1 MERIRKYLIRI
12 AIILGITLLIAFI
25 FSWIFSFNIALLT
38 NGIRANQITV
48 FDRDFDANGNEVKI
62 ITSETFADEPILA
75 YLEKSSLGFWR
86 LVYSDEFI
94 TEDGLKKERLAAVLM
109 KPTGLINFSKN
120 SGSIFTS
127 ETNHYYYGRNAV
139 KAIDLSR
146 IDIPK
151 NVAISVHQS
160 NSEYWIHLTICSNS
174 EEVRHF
180 SIIEALSEKGFLNI
194 K

>member
-1 MERIRKYLIRI
+1 MERIRKYLIRS
-12 AIILGITLLIAFI
+12 AIILGIVLLITFI
-25 FSWIFSFNIALLT
+25 ISWIFSFNIALLT

-94 TEDGLKKERLAAVLM
+94 TEDGLKKERLVAVLN
-109 KPTGLINFSKN
+109 KPPGFIHFYKH
-120 SGSIFTS
+120 SGSTFTFES
-127 ETNHYYYGRNAV
+127 KHYYYGRNAV
-139 KAIDLSR
+139 KAIDLSK
-146 IDIPK
+146 IDIPQ

-160 NSEYWIHLTICSNS
+160 GSKYWIRLTICSDS

-180 SIIEALSEKGFLNI
+180 SIIEALSEKGILDI